1 MKNILKLFVITISLA
16 GVFVSCETYGEPEVK
31 YSSVAP
37 MDGRW
42 ICYAYDAAEYAASP
56 ATATRLELVEI
67 YSSGTVDNAPDKL
80 WLHIGYMLQNK
91 AQQISTVSVKANC
104 NVSGKTFTISGGKT
118 AAAPPSFQ
126 TPYYYTTCLPT
137 DKPAT
142 ADLDPDQYY
151 YLHAYSGYPQN
162 RPTIS
167 TAGLNVS
174 IPDGQ
179 ITIGGFTTPTGFSA
193 DHIKF
198 TLELSGNTNAADNY
212 KYVIEGHRHTGWDED
227 YDETHDTAS
236 AHHKWNIGA
245 YVEGWIFRRDGQWP
259 RPVMAPR
266 MNTHQ
271 TPN

>member
-1 MKNILKLFVITISLA
+1 MKKILNLFVLTVLLA
-16 GVFVSCETYGEPEVK
+16 GVFVSCETYGDPEVER
-31 YSSVAP
+31 SAVAP

-42 ICYAYDAAEYAASP
+42 ICYAYDAAEYAANP

-67 YSSGTVDNAPDKL
+67 YTSGDVSNASDKL
-80 WLHIGYMLQNK
+80 WVNMGYMLRRY
-91 AQQISTVSVKANC
+91 ATSIETVSVKADC
-104 NVSGKTFTISGGKT
+104 NVSGRTFSISGKT
-118 AAAPPSFQ
+118 ASAPPTFQ
-126 TPYYYTTCLPT
+126 TPYYATTQPAGDNGKYT
-137 DKPAT
+137 
-142 ADLDPDQYY
+142 
-151 YLHAYSGYPQN
+151 YLHAYSGYAQN
-162 RPTIS
+162 RTTIS
-167 TAGLNVS
+167 SADLNVS

-179 ITIGGFTTPTGFSA
+179 ITIDGFDTPSGHKA

-245 YVEGWIFRRDGQWP
+245 YIEGWIFRRDGVWP
-259 RPVMAPR
+259 IPASVAPK
-266 MNTHQ
+266 NTFH